1 MTLNK
6 KEISILHRAIKVFTI
21 ELLENER
28 KGFAK
33 GLDEL
38 DYPEAL
44 MSVTKKIKDEYELQ
58 KNKIQICHLD
68 YLGW

>member
-6 KEISILHRAIKVFTI
+6 KEISILHRAIKVYTI

-38 DYPEAL
+38 DYSEAL

>member
-44 MSVTKKIKDEYELQ
+44 MSVTKKIKDEYEL
-58 KNKIQICHLD
+58 
-68 YLGW
+68 